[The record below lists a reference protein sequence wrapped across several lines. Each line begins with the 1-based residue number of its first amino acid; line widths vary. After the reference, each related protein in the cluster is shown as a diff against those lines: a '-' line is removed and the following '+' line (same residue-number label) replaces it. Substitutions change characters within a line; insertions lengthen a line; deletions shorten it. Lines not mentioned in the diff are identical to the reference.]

1 MEIKNVTKDEAE
13 QIIDTREPWGLF
25 YTEYKGRFVAIDNS
39 IGDAWVE
46 IFNTLSACIRWLTY
60 KGLTKEE
67 AELEEAS
74 IDIDSYAKKK
84 GWEEVKSMKA
94 EQGCYHCKDGYY
106 RDILGSPCKY
116 NFCPICGR
124 ELDKSTNIPPEEYI
138 TRHEA
143 LALVNRE
150 RNRQD
155 AKWGEQNHPPQ
166 YWTGILGEEYGEYCQ
181 AVNETVFYNGEEARK
196 KGGYDNMMKE
206 LSHVAAVAI
215 GAMEALMRAKA
226 REEAEKHG

>member
-106 RDILGSPCKY
+106 R
-116 NFCPICGR
+116 
-124 ELDKSTNIPPEEYI
+124 
-138 TRHEA
+138 
-143 LALVNRE
+143 
-150 RNRQD
+150 
-155 AKWGEQNHPPQ
+155 PPQ